1 MPESTL
7 VERLRTLTTP
17 HLADACLRA
26 GTSFREQSRFEE
38 YLSRRA
44 KNPGL
49 GFREHLR
56 AVGKAIEE

>member
-26 GTSFREQSRFEE
+26 GTSFPGSRNT
-38 YLSRRA
+38 S
-44 KNPGL
+44 
-49 GFREHLR
+49 R
-56 AVGKAIEE
+56 AVRRTRGWDSASTFAP